1 MIFTLNSCVSNEI
14 TDASNGI
21 NTGDPFEST
30 NREIFSINEKLDDY
44 LFKPVAR
51 GWREIP
57 DFPRKNLSN
66 LAETAGA
73 PLDIANAILQLD
85 TESIRLTLSRFIIN
99 ITFGIGGM
107 YDVASTEAFGKIEK
121 RNEDFGQTLAV
132 WGFSEGPYVMLP
144 IFGPSNIRDTIGKGV
159 DTVFNPLTFAYRM
172 NGIGFESRL
181 PQPVVQG
188 ATTREKYMDYIDE
201 IKSSSLDFYATMRSL
216 YSQQREKEILNGKK
230 KKIKNINYEVPSYDF
245 SPEIKINQEIDNNI
259 SSPKI
264 IKDKD
269 SLPSSSY
276 PEYNE
281 TDLLTN

>member
-1 MIFTLNSCVSNEI
+1 MILTLNSCVSNELI
-14 TDASNGI
+14 DASNE
-21 NTGDPFEST
+21 TGDPFEST
-30 NREIFSINEKLDDY
+30 NREIYVINEKLDDY

-51 GWREIP
+51 SWREIP

-99 ITFGIGGM
+99 LTFGIGGM
-107 YDVASTEAFGKIEK
+107 YDVASTEAFGSIEK
-121 RNEDFGQTLAV
+121 RSEDFGQTLAV
-132 WGFSEGPYVMLP
+132 WGFSEGPYIMLP
-144 IFGPSNIRDTIGKGV
+144 IFGPSNVRDTIGRGV
-159 DTVFNPLTFAYRM
+159 DTIFNPLTFAYRM

-181 PQPVVQG
+181 PQPVVSG
-188 ATTREKYMDYIDE
+188 ASTREKYMDYIDE
-201 IKSSSLDFYATMRSL
+201 VKSSSLDFYATMRSL
-216 YSQQREKEILNGKK
+216 YSQQREKEVLNGKK
-230 KKIKNINYEVPSYDF
+230 KKIENINYNIPSYDF
-245 SPEIKINQEIDNNI
+245 SPETKTNQEIPKKI
-259 SSPKI
+259 EPKI